1 MGCVRA
7 RGRRMM
13 VRPLW
18 LLLFPLLL
26 SGVLCARGQDAK
38 DDPETFFELK
48 IRPVLAG
55 TCFKCHGGQKTSSGL
70 RVDSRDAL
78 VRGGDSGPAVVPGQ
92 PDESLLVQAVR

>member
-1 MGCVRA
+1 MSRFIS
-7 RGRRMM
+7 
-13 VRPLW
+13 
-18 LLLFPLLL
+18 LLLVTTLLAGA
-26 SGVLCARGQDAK
+26 STARGQAAQ

-78 VRGGDSGPAVVPGQ
+78 VRGGETGPAVVPGK
-92 PDESLLVQAVR
+92 PDESLLVQAVRYTDEDLRMPP